1 MSRATWSKSSM
12 EREEGWFCQKTK
24 DKYGLKARTQHDR
37 SLIQHRT
44 CRHDFIQIPD
54 RMRTAGW
61 NFPASSGFS
70 FKVLPLFCKTQ
81 MDFPQFSWETL
92 LNFQHDNFFFFFF
105 WGGMLPELALRHFP
119 YIISSSSLKSPSTLR
134 MTFCIMAW
142 VTFTLS
148 LLHIRVGFILPLRAL
163 TQVCLANGY
172 GRWGLLTASASDEVY
187 GLSQQGTDAFVKRA
201 GWATAHIV
209 GWNQTTSSCSE
220 VLTSD
225 PCSQSCGGGGN

>member
-1 MSRATWSKSSM
+1 MIGHWYNTGHAGMISYKSQTEWEQLDEISQLHQDSPLKFSPCFARHKWISPSSHGRHFWIFSM
-12 EREEGWFCQKTK
+12 
-24 DKYGLKARTQHDR
+24 
-37 SLIQHRT
+37 I
-44 CRHDFIQIPD
+44 I
-54 RMRTAGW
+54 
-61 NFPASSGFS
+61 
-70 FKVLPLFCKTQ
+70 
-81 MDFPQFSWETL
+81 
-92 LNFQHDNFFFFFF
+92 FFFFF

-148 LLHIRVGFILPLRAL
+148 LLHICVGFILPLRAL

-225 PCSQSCGGGGN
+225 PCGQSCGGGGN

>member
-24 DKYGLKARTQHDR
+24 DKYGLKARTQHDQ

-44 CRHDFIQIPD
+44 CRHV
-54 RMRTAGW
+54 
-61 NFPASSGFS
+61 S
-70 FKVLPLFCKTQ
+70 FKSQTESEQLDPISQLHQDSPLRISHWFARHKWISPSSCGRHFWIFR
-81 MDFPQFSWETL
+81 MI
-92 LNFQHDNFFFFFF
+92 NFFEEV
-105 WGGMLPELALRHFP
+105 WPELFLRHSP

-209 GWNQTTSSCSE
+209 GWNQTTSFCSE

-225 PCSQSCGGGGN
+225 PCGQSCGGGGN